1 MIKGLFKRNSARVNL
16 GDNGGFMSHPEQMN
30 FVRFIKDKFP
40 DFFNNKKV
48 IEIGSLNINGT
59 IRKFFKDCE
68 YLGVDIGEGKCVDLV
83 CEGQKLDHPD
93 NYYDVSASCECFEHN
108 PYWLE
113 TFINMHRMTKNNGL
127 VFFTCA
133 TTGRKEHGT
142 KRSSKKY
149 SPLTTWEYYKNL
161 TSNDFELN
169 LDLKTMFNFYEFETN
184 KNRPDLY
191 FYGFKK

>member
-1 MIKGLFKRNSARVNL
+1 
-16 GDNGGFMSHPEQMN
+16 MSHPEQRN
-30 FVRFIKDKFP
+30 FVKSIKDKFL

-48 IEIGSLNINGT
+48 IEIGSLNINGS
-59 IRKFFKDCE
+59 IRSFFKDCE
-68 YLGVDIGEGKCVDLV
+68 YLGVDVGEGKNVDLV
-83 CEGQKLDHPD
+83 CEGQKLDHPND
-93 NYYDVSASCECFEHN
+93 FYDVSASCECFEHN

-113 TFINMHRMTKNNGL
+113 TFINMHRMTKKNGL

-142 KRSSKKY
+142 TKSNKDA

-161 TSNDFELN
+161 TSSDFELSV
-169 LDLKTMFNFYEFETN
+169 DLKSMFSFYEFKINEASH
-184 KNRPDLY
+184 DLY